1 MGPTATAITAVLAIA
16 LLAGLWTALFTADD
30 DHDLLVVAPILTA
43 VYAVGGLAL
52 LGGAAYLAGVAT

>member
-1 MGPTATAITAVLAIA
+1 MGPTATAITAVLMVAA
-16 LLAGLWTALFTADD
+16 VGGLWTALFTADD

-52 LGGAAYLAGVAT
+52 LAGAAYLTGVAA